1 MSATAPITLE
11 MPKKPNIP
19 TAVCGMLPPALEAEI
34 LAAKLPKFRAKQL
47 SEWVWDKFAGAY
59 DEMTNLPKE
68 LRVLLAEELPITPLA
83 LVKTTQSGDDTRKFL
98 FRLADG
104 NLIESVLISAP
115 GRLTACVSSQVGC
128 ALACSFCAS
137 GLQGLVRNLTPSEI
151 TGQIQ
156 MLQSIQKERIS
167 NIVYMGMG
175 EPFANF
181 DNVLES
187 VAILNHSKCAGI
199 GARKITIS
207 TSGLVPGILK
217 LIRDPRQV
225 RLSISL
231 HAATDE
237 IRNRIMPINQRY
249 PIAELMRACRKY
261 QADTGRMITFEYI
274 LLDGITCTQEQADAL
289 ARLLR
294 GIRCTVNLIP
304 YNTVEG
310 LPYRRPPLP
319 AQKSFLHTLMDA
331 RVRATLRMEKGHD
344 ISAACGQ
351 LRLQNL
357 ESLPSDS

>member
-137 GLQGLVRNLTPSEI
+137 GLQGLVRNLAPARSPVRFKCSKAFKRN
-151 TGQIQ
+151 G
-156 MLQSIQKERIS
+156 SPIS
-167 NIVYMGMG
+167 
-175 EPFANF
+175 
-181 DNVLES
+181 
-187 VAILNHSKCAGI
+187 
-199 GARKITIS
+199 S
-207 TSGLVPGILK
+207 TWAWVSRSPTSTTSWK
-217 LIRDPRQV
+217 
-225 RLSISL
+225 
-231 HAATDE
+231 
-237 IRNRIMPINQRY
+237 
-249 PIAELMRACRKY
+249 
-261 QADTGRMITFEYI
+261 
-274 LLDGITCTQEQADAL
+274 AL
-289 ARLLR
+289 R
-294 GIRCTVNLIP
+294 
-304 YNTVEG
+304 
-310 LPYRRPPLP
+310 
-319 AQKSFLHTLMDA
+319 F
-331 RVRATLRMEKGHD
+331 
-344 ISAACGQ
+344 
-351 LRLQNL
+351 
-357 ESLPSDS
+357 